1 MTDLSFW
8 FLASRFAAK
17 SGDLE
22 ATRVIADLLDA
33 GDREEL
39 LDWLLR
45 NLSFELSSWLFQQGI
60 DVNPTY
66 NVFRIAAERYGR
78 FPERLEGMLAR
89 WDVDQDRKTPGGKTL
104 VDLALDSM
112 TKDIKGN
119 MTARIL
125 KRFVRTA
132 AAAIR
137 PQVLQN
143 SDIVG
148 VELPTPITGIILQF
162 VRLKNENPK

>member
-1 MTDLSFW
+1 M
-8 FLASRFAAK
+8 
-17 SGDLE
+17 
-22 ATRVIADLLDA
+22 
-33 GDREEL
+33 
-39 LDWLLR
+39 
-45 NLSFELSSWLFQQGI
+45 FQQGI

-112 TKDIKGN
+112 TKDIKEN

-148 VELPTPITGIILQF
+148 VELPRPITGIILQF